1 MSSTNPFKDQSSSSL
16 TKKLLRCILY
26 ALLPLA
32 LIRLYFYPLTPS
44 LSPTNQFPHTKPPI
58 ITTTATATTFTSPS
72 PPSSKEHHSSNTET
86 PCDYSNGK
94 WVPDKFGPL
103 YNGTSC
109 GTIKDGQNCMSH
121 GRPDQDYLYW
131 SWEPKDCK
139 ISRFDPKIFLHFLR
153 NKHLAFVG
161 DSMARNQLESL
172 LCMLSTASKPE
183 LVYNL
188 GDDNKFRRWHFKSH
202 NVNVSIY
209 WSPFL
214 VKGIEKTE
222 IANYNR
228 LFLDSVDE
236 RWASDLDKMD
246 MVVLSVGHWF
256 LHPAVYF
263 YGESVLGCHYCV
275 GQNYTEVGFYD
286 VFGKAFKTTL
296 ETIMERRGGGGGG
309 GGGGGS
315 DSDSDSGKGID
326 VVVTTFSPH
335 HFEGEWDKLGACPKT
350 QPFKEGEKQLEGMDA
365 EMRKAEVGEVEA
377 AKEKAKKFSRIR
389 LSALD
394 VTKLSLMR
402 PDGHPGPYMYANP
415 FANGI
420 AERVQNDCVH
430 WCLPGAI
437 DTWNEILLDV
447 MKRWD
452 NQSRWSGGR

>member
-1 MSSTNPFKDQSSSSL
+1 MGSTNPFKDQSSSPL
-16 TKKLLRCILY
+16 TKKLLPCILY

-58 ITTTATATTFTSPS
+58 ITTATAATTFTSPS

-94 WVPDKFGPL
+94 WVPDKLGPL

-139 ISRFDPKIFLHFLR
+139 ISR
-153 NKHLAFVG
+153 
-161 DSMARNQLESL
+161 
-172 LCMLSTASKPE
+172 
-183 LVYNL
+183 
-188 GDDNKFRRWHFKSH
+188 
-202 NVNVSIY
+202 
-209 WSPFL
+209 
-214 VKGIEKTE
+214 
-222 IANYNR
+222 

-236 RWASDLDKMD
+236 RWASDMDKMD

-296 ETIMERRGGGGGG
+296 ETIMERRGAGGGGG
-309 GGGGGS
+309 G
-315 DSDSDSGKGID
+315 DSGKGID

-350 QPFKEGEKQLEGMDA
+350 QPFKEGEKLLEGMDA

-452 NQSRWSGGR
+452 SQSRWSGGR